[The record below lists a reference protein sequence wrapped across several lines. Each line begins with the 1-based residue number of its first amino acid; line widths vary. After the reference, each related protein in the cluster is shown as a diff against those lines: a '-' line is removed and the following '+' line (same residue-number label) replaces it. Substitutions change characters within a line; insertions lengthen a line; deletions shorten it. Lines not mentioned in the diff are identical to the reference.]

1 MKLNVAVFF
10 GGESCEHEI
19 SCITGNQ
26 ALKAID
32 DNKYEIIPIYVSKNS
47 DLYTGEKLF
56 ELKNYYDLD
65 ALCKACDKICLYKDG
80 NKAYMKPIKGMFSKA
95 VPIDLAF
102 LCMHGTNGE
111 DGVLQGM
118 LEMLDLPYTSS
129 NVLGSAIGQDK
140 AVMKQIL
147 EYEKIPMVPWFYLFS
162 NEIDEKYAEFEK
174 KALDIGY
181 PLIVKPANL
190 GSSIGVEVVHKSEEL
205 KEKLK
210 ECAKYDDK
218 LVVEKMVKNLKEV
231 NISVM
236 GSYDDFKASAIEEV
250 MKNDELLSFRD
261 KYEGNGGSKKTGA
274 KAIKL
279 PTKGSKGMASTS
291 RVVPAKLDVKQEEEI
306 RSYALKAF
314 KVLNASGVV
323 RIDFMIDKDNEKV
336 YLNEINSI
344 PGSLAFYLWQAVNV
358 DFKKECDI
366 LLDSAIKKYRDKK
379 KKTRTFDTNILSH
392 YKEG

>member
-32 DNKYEIIPIYVSKNS
+32 EEKYEIIPIYVSKNS

-56 ELKNYYDLD
+56 ELKNYWDLN
-65 ALCKACDKICLYKDG
+65 ALCNDLTKICLYKDG
-80 NKAYMKPIKGMFSKA
+80 NKAYMKPIKGMFAKA
-95 VPIDLAF
+95 TPLDLAF

-140 AVMKQIL
+140 AIMKEVL

-162 NEIDEKYAEFEK
+162 NEIDEKYEDFK
-174 KALDIGY
+174 QKAFKIGY

-190 GSSIGVEVVHKSEEL
+190 GSSIGIEVVHNQEEL

-236 GSYDDFKASAIEEV
+236 GNIDKFKASAIEEV
-250 MKNDELLSFRD
+250 MKNDEILSFKG
-261 KYEGNGGSKKTGA
+261 KYEGSGSKKTGA
-274 KAIKL
+274 KSVKL

-291 RVVPAKLDVKQEEEI
+291 RVVPAKLSDKQESEI
-306 RSYALKAF
+306 REYALKAF

-323 RIDFMIDKDNEKV
+323 RIDFMIDKDTDLV

-344 PGSLAFYLWQAVNV
+344 PGSLAFYLWTAVDV

-366 LLDSAIKKYRDKK
+366 LLDNAIKKYRDKK